1 MEFAI
6 NVPPSTVTL
15 KTDVKEIDKRV
26 RFSYDIRDDNSTGG
40 YRDSAMETSSPEERV
55 VQLLHPYGVPD
66 YVRNPSKYIRYKFDE
81 GEVDEESNRKAYME
95 LLNMIRSR
103 DEHLVELPTSV
114 AFVPKRKPTGERKV
128 GNTDKSYEGRRGEIA
143 VEDNS
148 WLINKQWKKKS

>member
-1 MEFAI
+1 MNFFILA
-6 NVPPSTVTL
+6 
-15 KTDVKEIDKRV
+15 EIDKRV

-103 DEHLVELPTSV
+103 DEPLVELP
-114 AFVPKRKPTGERKV
+114 KRLLYQRGNLQIEDKETNNIKIKMSLRRTTTGLHETHSSDGSMK
-128 GNTDKSYEGRRGEIA
+128 T
-143 VEDNS
+143 
-148 WLINKQWKKKS
+148 